1 MSKNFISPFL
11 ISFGLIC
18 LVFYVYRCN
27 NLVPLPMVA
36 QTLNPP
42 LPLVAQTL
50 TPPPPDGVI
59 KPWNFSSVFK
69 IPGEVCNPIPIVH
82 TFNTIPGYTQCVR
95 RQRDVVSDHIKMYRR
110 WPGCDGLMELYKKSE
125 NTLFL
130 DVGANM
136 GTCSF
141 LLLAAGARV
150 IAFEPLP
157 SNIFYFHETI
167 ATYNPKWKDR
177 LVLWPVAL
185 GSTRKEETIYTEA
198 GNAGN
203 SALQFPTR
211 AQRSNRRIIQV
222 VPLDDLLWSEPPP
235 HIALMKMDAQGY
247 EINVLEGAKK
257 LLGAG
262 AIKIIQT
269 EIAAEW
275 LTNLGKKP
283 SQLCQILWDADYD
296 LFEDHCVGTEK
307 KNALKGR
314 KVTMEKCKEWD
325 TRNTECDV
333 VAKLKV

>member
-1 MSKNFISPFL
+1 MFYL
-11 ISFGLIC
+11 ILIGIVIFGLI
-18 LVFYVYRCN
+18 YNTTRCRSHN
-27 NLVPLPMVA
+27 I
-36 QTLNPP
+36 
-42 LPLVAQTL
+42 
-50 TPPPPDGVI
+50 PPPDVRESVVPSQYSLSQASPSTLSPPPTLEL

-69 IPGEVCNPIPIVH
+69 IPGEVCYPIPTKH
-82 TFNTIPGYTQCVR
+82 GYTQCVR
-95 RQRDVVSDHIKMYRR
+95 RQRDVVSDHIKIHRS
-110 WPGCDGLMELYKKSE
+110 WPGCDGLLEFYKDFK

-136 GTCSF
+136 GSCSF
-141 LLLAAGARV
+141 LLLSAGARV

-157 SNIFYFHETI
+157 SNIFYFHKSI
-167 ATYNPKWKDR
+167 SLLNPKWKDR

-185 GSTRKEETIYTEA
+185 GSIRKEETIYTEA

-235 HIALMKMDAQGY
+235 NIALMKMDAQGY
-247 EINVLEGAKK
+247 ELNVLEGAKK

-283 SQLCQILWDADYD
+283 SQICKTLWDAGYD
-296 LFEDHCVGTEK
+296 LFEDHCVGSEKRNSIKGRGLTEK
-307 KNALKGR
+307 
-314 KVTMEKCKEWD
+314 KCKEWD
-325 TRNTECDV
+325 ILNTECDI